1 MTDPLVVTSQCTSM
15 KGGPKEGE
23 KMQTKPNH
31 EERHERKPRMR
42 RAAIYLC
49 IDGTEEMEPLD
60 NVPSIDQQWMICRCA
75 AAAIPAAII
84 GEFVDRQLVSPSRPG
99 LRAVLELADTAELDF
114 VVVASLDRLTC
125 DVNEAFDIAMRL
137 FLAGTCV
144 MPASLEYRFPWTTA
158 SHRQP

>member
-1 MTDPLVVTSQCTSM
+1 M

-23 KMQTKPNH
+23 KMQKPNH
-31 EERHERKPRMR
+31 EERHERKPRQR

-60 NVPSIDQQWMICRCA
+60 NVPSIDQQRAICRCTA
-75 AAAIPAAII
+75 ASIPAEIV

-99 LRAVLELADTAELDF
+99 LRAVLELADTAKLDF
-114 VVVASLDRLTC
+114 VIVASLDRLTC

-137 FLAGTCV
+137 FLAGACA
-144 MPASLEYRFPWTTA
+144 MPASLDYTFPWANA
-158 SHRQP
+158 SRRQP